1 MVPSPMPDRPG
12 LFIRDPYRYSEAVLI
27 VPPPL
32 IECLRCFDG
41 HQTDLDL
48 RALLVRITGDLQVA
62 ELEQHLTGTFSSAG
76 FLEDETFAQMK
87 AGRQREFAEAPKRE
101 PAHAGGAYPLEIA
114 ALRETMA
121 RYMDGAAPSS
131 EPFPS
136 RDRQGALCGIAA
148 PHVSPEGGWQSYR
161 AAYQMLGPELK
172 DRTFVIL
179 ATSHYGAPEHF
190 GLTRKPFV
198 TPLGETA
205 TDTALVDRLA
215 ALGGPA
221 VLMED
226 YCHSFEHTV
235 ELQVVFLQHIYGPD
249 IRILPILCGQYAH
262 SLYRGGAPEA
272 DEGVRR
278 FLESLGEMA
287 ARECD
292 RLFWILGIDMAH
304 MGAPGRFSG
313 LCGPGRHGGG
323 CRARPAAHRARRG
336 IGWRRLLEPGAGE
349 PRRSEMV
356 RLRAALHFSENPA
369 RNARRTAALRAM
381 EHRSAKRGELRGN
394 GVYQTV
400 IQHFLCAGARFCKQ
414 LPPGRWQP

>member
-1 MVPSPMPDRPG
+1 VPDRPG

-32 IECLRCFDG
+32 VECLRCFDG

-48 RALLVRITGDLQVA
+48 RSLLVRITGELQVG
-62 ELEQHLTGTFSSAG
+62 ELAQHLIETFSASG

-87 AGRQREFAEAPKRE
+87 VDRQREFAEAPKRE
-101 PAHAGGAYPLEIA
+101 PAHAGGAYPQEIE
-114 ALRETMA
+114 ALRQTMT
-121 RYMDGAAPSS
+121 RYMDGAASPANV
-131 EPFPS
+131 PA
-136 RDRQGALCGIAA
+136 RLCGIAA

-161 AAYQMLGPELK
+161 AAYGALGPELK

-205 TDTALVDRLA
+205 TNTALVDRLA

-272 DEGVRR
+272 DPGVHR

-287 ARECD
+287 AREGD
-292 RLFWILGIDMAH
+292 DLFWILGIDMAH
-304 MGAPGRFSG
+304 MGARYQDDFAAYADRGVMAEVAERDQQRIARVAESDGDGFWN
-313 LCGPGRHGGG
+313 LVQENHDDLKWCGSAP
-323 CRARPAAHRARRG
+323 
-336 IGWRRLLEPGAGE
+336 LYTFLKTLPGARGQLLRYE
-349 PRRSEMV
+349 QWNIDPRSV
-356 RLRAALHFSENPA
+356 VSF
-369 RNARRTAALRAM
+369 
-381 EHRSAKRGELRGN
+381 
-394 GVYQTV
+394 
-400 IQHFLCAGARFCKQ
+400 AGMAFTK
-414 LPPGRWQP
+414 P

>member
-101 PAHAGGAYPLEIA
+101 PAHAGGAYPLETA
-114 ALRETMA
+114 ALRETMT
-121 RYMDGAAPSS
+121 RYMDGGAGRPAP
-131 EPFPS
+131 P
-136 RDRQGALCGIAA
+136 GGLCGIAA

-161 AAYQMLGPELK
+161 AAYGALGPELK

-215 ALGGPA
+215 VIGGPA

-249 IRILPILCGQYAH
+249 ICILPILCGQYAH

-272 DEGVRR
+272 DDGVRR
-278 FLESLGEMA
+278 FLGSLGEMA
-287 ARECD
+287 AREGD
-292 RLFWILGIDMAH
+292 GLFWILGIDMAH
-304 MGAPGRFSG
+304 MGARYQDDFPAYADSG
-313 LCGPGRHGGG
+313 VMAEVAARDRQRIARVVESDGDGFWSLVQENHDDLKWCGSAP
-323 CRARPAAHRARRG
+323 
-336 IGWRRLLEPGAGE
+336 LYTFLKTLPGA
-349 PRRSEMV
+349 
-356 RLRAALHFSENPA
+356 
-369 RNARRTAALRAM
+369 
-381 EHRSAKRGELRGN
+381 RGELLRYEQWN
-394 GVYQTV
+394 IDPRSVV
-400 IQHFLCAGARFCKQ
+400 SFAGMAFTK
-414 LPPGRWQP
+414 P